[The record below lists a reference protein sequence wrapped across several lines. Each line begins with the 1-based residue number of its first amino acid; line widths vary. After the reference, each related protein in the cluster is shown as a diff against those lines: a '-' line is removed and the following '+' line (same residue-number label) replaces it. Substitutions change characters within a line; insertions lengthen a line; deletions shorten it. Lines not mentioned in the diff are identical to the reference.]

1 MHETYDYMWWPME
14 NQWVNL
20 PNKTF
25 VSPTRMKSEGT
36 NVVRTYAS
44 PVLKP

>member
-20 PNKTF
+20 PNKTIC
-25 VSPTRMKSEGT
+25 KSYKNEIGGH
-36 NVVRTYAS
+36 
-44 PVLKP
+44 